1 MKKPTDYSVHAI
13 RRAARM
19 DRRNLPALVDTGVRD
34 LLGFPV
40 LAPAPAAPAAADL
53 PADPFRDW
61 DLEDT
66 AGGAFPCAP

>member
-13 RRAARM
+13 RRAARL
-19 DRRNLPALVDTGVRD
+19 DRRNRPALVDTGARD

-40 LAPAPAAPAAADL
+40 LAPPPAPAVPADL

-61 DLEDT
+61 NLEDT
-66 AGGAFPCAP
+66 AGSFPCAP